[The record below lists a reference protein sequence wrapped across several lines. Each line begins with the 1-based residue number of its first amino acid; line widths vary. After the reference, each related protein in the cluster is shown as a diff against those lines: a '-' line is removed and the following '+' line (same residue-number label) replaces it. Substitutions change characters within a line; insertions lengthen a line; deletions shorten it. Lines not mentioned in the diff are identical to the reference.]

1 MLRELNSLA
10 ADADQRL
17 RQAAI
22 SGLTNQVRKYLQKTG
37 VLDWFQTK
45 FEADAAALLAGEP
58 IDVGV
63 RLDAAAL
70 SEPLV
75 AQYTTAPL
83 TAASERLNAGMPL
96 LQVYVAAWLLSFV

>member
-10 ADADQRL
+10 ADADQKL

-22 SGLTNQVRKYLQKTG
+22 SGLTNQVRKYLEKR

-45 FEADAAALLAGEP
+45 FETDAAALLAGEP

-63 RLDAAAL
+63 RLTQQL
-70 SEPLV
+70 
-75 AQYTTAPL
+75 
-83 TAASERLNAGMPL
+83 
-96 LQVYVAAWLLSFV
+96 